1 MILKLIVADT
11 IKSQFLIKY
20 FSFINY
26 LCENIFAMTTIIIN
40 ERSKGAKKLIEY
52 LKTQPFV
59 KIVEQ
64 KTPRPTLAKSIKE
77 AKSEQTTEYKNTEEL
92 FSKLR
97 KKANV

>member
-1 MILKLIVADT
+1 
-11 IKSQFLIKY
+11 
-20 FSFINY
+20 
-26 LCENIFAMTTIIIN
+26 MTTIIIN

-59 KIVEQ
+59 TIVEE
-64 KTPRPTLAKSIKE
+64 KTPSLTLAKSIKE
-77 AKSEQTTEYKNTEEL
+77 AKSGNTTEYKNTEEL

>member
-1 MILKLIVADT
+1 
-11 IKSQFLIKY
+11 
-20 FSFINY
+20 
-26 LCENIFAMTTIIIN
+26 MTTIIIN

-77 AKSEQTTEYKNTEEL
+77 AKSGQTTE
-92 FSKLR
+92 
-97 KKANV
+97 

>member
-1 MILKLIVADT
+1 MLLMITGDKQISNH
-11 IKSQFLIKY
+11 I
-20 FSFINY
+20 FIFV
-26 LCENIFAMTTIIIN
+26 LNISAMTTIIIN

-77 AKSEQTTEYKNTEEL
+77 AKSGQTTEYKNTEEL

>member
-1 MILKLIVADT
+1 
-11 IKSQFLIKY
+11 
-20 FSFINY
+20 
-26 LCENIFAMTTIIIN
+26 MTTIIIK

-59 KIVEQ
+59 TIVEE
-64 KTPRPTLAKSIKE
+64 KTPGPTLTKSIKE
-77 AKSEQTTEYKNTEEL
+77 AKSGKTTEYKNTEEL